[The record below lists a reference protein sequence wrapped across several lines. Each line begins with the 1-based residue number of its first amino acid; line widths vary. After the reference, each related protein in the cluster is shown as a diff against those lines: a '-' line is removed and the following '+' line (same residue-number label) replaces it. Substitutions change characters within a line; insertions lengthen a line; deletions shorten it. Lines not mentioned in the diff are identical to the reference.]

1 MELAFHPLIT
11 ASVALVGASMI
22 AVTPVTPPLPDIQ
35 VSAPSVQLSAAALDL
50 FDPLAASASAGTDI
64 AGGSDL
70 SGLLSGLDLN
80 GLLSG
85 LDLSGLLSGLSSPD
99 SIESNIQQLLILF
112 GPMLVENALNDIV
125 LVLAVFTNELIFA
138 PIGNG
143 LTELGTAIGGISPV
157 LEPIGTIFDDLGGL
171 STFIGNQI
179 QGLYDTAVTFNQLLF
194 DIPIQLIN
202 FGSDLFDL
210 LTGQPTE
217 AAAGLATDLGGLSAD
232 FSGLAGGLSADL
244 SGLAGAAPAD
254 LSGLATDLLTIF

>member
-1 MELAFHPLIT
+1 MELALHPLIT

-35 VSAPSVQLSAAALDL
+35 VSAPSVQLSAATLDL
-50 FDPLAASASAGTDI
+50 FDPLAASASAGTDS

-85 LDLSGLLSGLSSPD
+85 LDLSGLD

-112 GPMLVENALNDIV
+112 GPMLVENALNDVV

-138 PIGNG
+138 PIGTA
-143 LTELGTAIGGISPV
+143 LTDLGTAIGGISPV

-179 QGLYDTAVTFNQLLF
+179 QGLYDSAVTFNQLLF

-202 FGSDLFDL
+202 FGSNLFDL

-217 AAAGLATDLGGLSAD
+217 AAAGLATD

-244 SGLAGAAPAD
+244 SGLLGAAPAD
-254 LSGLATDLLTIF
+254 LSALAPDLLTIF

>member
-1 MELAFHPLIT
+1 MELALHPLIT

-35 VSAPSVQLSAAALDL
+35 VSAPSVQLSAATLDL
-50 FDPLAASASAGTDI
+50 FDPLAASASAGTDS

-70 SGLLSGLDLN
+70 SGLLSGLDL
-80 GLLSG
+80 SG
-85 LDLSGLLSGLSSPD
+85 LD

-112 GPMLVENALNDIV
+112 GPMLVENALNDVV

-179 QGLYDTAVTFNQLLF
+179 QGLYDSTVTFNQLLF

-202 FGSDLFDL
+202 FGSNLFDL

-217 AAAGLATDLGGLSAD
+217 AAAGLATD
-232 FSGLAGGLSADL
+232 FSGLAGGVSADL
-244 SGLAGAAPAD
+244 SGLLGAAPAD
-254 LSGLATDLLTIF
+254 LSALSTDLLTIF

>member
-1 MELAFHPLIT
+1 MELALHPLIT

-50 FDPLAASASAGTDI
+50 FDPLAASASAGTDS

-70 SGLLSGLDLN
+70 S

-112 GPMLVENALNDIV
+112 GPMLVENALNDVV

-138 PIGNG
+138 PIGTA
-143 LTELGTAIGGISPV
+143 LTDLGTAIGGISPV

-179 QGLYDTAVTFNQLLF
+179 QGLYDSTVTFNQLLF

-202 FGSDLFDL
+202 FGSNLFDL

-217 AAAGLATDLGGLSAD
+217 AAAGLATD
-232 FSGLAGGLSADL
+232 FSGLAGGVSADL
-244 SGLAGAAPAD
+244 SGLLGAAPAD
-254 LSGLATDLLTIF
+254 LSALGTDLLTIF

>member
-1 MELAFHPLIT
+1 
-11 ASVALVGASMI
+11 MI

-50 FDPLAASASAGTDI
+50 FDPLAASASAGTDS
-64 AGGSDL
+64 AGGSDLSGLLSGSDL
-70 SGLLSGLDLN
+70 SGLLSGLDLSGLLSGLDLS

-112 GPMLVENALNDIV
+112 GPMLVENALNDVV

-138 PIGNG
+138 PIGTA
-143 LTELGTAIGGISPV
+143 LTDLGTAIDGISPV

-179 QGLYDTAVTFNQLLF
+179 QGLYDSAVTFNQLLF

-202 FGSDLFDL
+202 FGSNLFDL

-217 AAAGLATDLGGLSAD
+217 AAAGLATD
-232 FSGLAGGLSADL
+232 FSGLAGGVSADL
-244 SGLAGAAPAD
+244 SGLLGAAPAD
-254 LSGLATDLLTIF
+254 LSALSTDLLTIF

>member
-1 MELAFHPLIT
+1 MELALHPVIT

-35 VSAPSVQLSAAALDL
+35 VSAPSVQLSAATLDL
-50 FDPLAASASAGTDI
+50 FDPLAASASAGTDS

-85 LDLSGLLSGLSSPD
+85 LDLSGLD

-112 GPMLVENALNDIV
+112 GPMLVENALNDVV

-138 PIGNG
+138 PIGTA
-143 LTELGTAIGGISPV
+143 LTDLGTAIGGISPV

-179 QGLYDTAVTFNQLLF
+179 QGLYDSAVTFNQLLF

-202 FGSDLFDL
+202 FGSNLFDL

-217 AAAGLATDLGGLSAD
+217 AAAGLATD

-244 SGLAGAAPAD
+244 SGLLGAAPAD
-254 LSGLATDLLTIF
+254 LSALAPDLLTIF

>member
-1 MELAFHPLIT
+1 MELALHPLIT

-50 FDPLAASASAGTDI
+50 FDPLAASASAGTDS
-64 AGGSDL
+64 AGGSDLSGLLSGSDL
-70 SGLLSGLDLN
+70 SGLLSGLDL
-80 GLLSG
+80 SG
-85 LDLSGLLSGLSSPD
+85 LD

-112 GPMLVENALNDIV
+112 GPMLVENALNDVV

-138 PIGNG
+138 PIGTA
-143 LTELGTAIGGISPV
+143 LTDLGTAIGGISPV

-179 QGLYDTAVTFNQLLF
+179 QGLYDSTVTFNQLLF

-202 FGSDLFDL
+202 FGSNLFDL

-217 AAAGLATDLGGLSAD
+217 AAAGLATD

-244 SGLAGAAPAD
+244 SGLLGAAPAD
-254 LSGLATDLLTIF
+254 LSALSTDLLTIF

>member
-1 MELAFHPLIT
+1 MELALHPVIT

-35 VSAPSVQLSAAALDL
+35 VSAPSVQLSAATLDL
-50 FDPLAASASAGTDI
+50 FDPLAASASAGTDS

-85 LDLSGLLSGLSSPD
+85 LDLSGLD

-112 GPMLVENALNDIV
+112 GPMLVENALNDVV

-138 PIGNG
+138 PIGTA
-143 LTELGTAIGGISPV
+143 LTDLGTAIGGISPV

-179 QGLYDTAVTFNQLLF
+179 QGLYDSAVTFNQLLF

-217 AAAGLATDLGGLSAD
+217 AAAGLATD

-244 SGLAGAAPAD
+244 SGLLGAAPAD
-254 LSGLATDLLTIF
+254 LSALGTDLLTIF

>member
-1 MELAFHPLIT
+1 MELALHPLIT

-50 FDPLAASASAGTDI
+50 FDPLAASASAGTDS

-85 LDLSGLLSGLSSPD
+85 LDLSGLD

-112 GPMLVENALNDIV
+112 GPMLVENALNDVV

-138 PIGNG
+138 PIGTA
-143 LTELGTAIGGISPV
+143 LTDLGTAIGGISPV

-179 QGLYDTAVTFNQLLF
+179 QGLYDSTVTFNQLLF

-202 FGSDLFDL
+202 FGSNLFDL

-217 AAAGLATDLGGLSAD
+217 AAAGLATD

-244 SGLAGAAPAD
+244 SGLLGAAPAD
-254 LSGLATDLLTIF
+254 LSALGTDLLTIF

>member
-1 MELAFHPLIT
+1 MELALHPLIT

-35 VSAPSVQLSAAALDL
+35 VSAPSVQLSAATLDL
-50 FDPLAASASAGTDI
+50 FDPLAASASAGTDS

-85 LDLSGLLSGLSSPD
+85 LDLSGLD

-112 GPMLVENALNDIV
+112 GPMLVENALNDVV

-138 PIGNG
+138 PIGTA
-143 LTELGTAIGGISPV
+143 LTDLGTAIGGISPV

-179 QGLYDTAVTFNQLLF
+179 QGLYDSAVTFNQLLF

-217 AAAGLATDLGGLSAD
+217 AAAGLATD
-232 FSGLAGGLSADL
+232 FSGLAGGVSADL
-244 SGLAGAAPAD
+244 SGLLGAAPAD
-254 LSGLATDLLTIF
+254 LSALAPDLLTIF

>member
-1 MELAFHPLIT
+1 
-11 ASVALVGASMI
+11 MI

-35 VSAPSVQLSAAALDL
+35 VSAPSVQLSAATLDL
-50 FDPLAASASAGTDI
+50 FDPLAASASAGTDS

-85 LDLSGLLSGLSSPD
+85 LDLSGLD

-112 GPMLVENALNDIV
+112 GPMLVENALNDVV

-179 QGLYDTAVTFNQLLF
+179 QGLYDSTVTFNQLLF

-202 FGSDLFDL
+202 FGSNLFDL

-217 AAAGLATDLGGLSAD
+217 AAAGLATD
-232 FSGLAGGLSADL
+232 FSGLAGGVSADL
-244 SGLAGAAPAD
+244 SGLLGAAPAD
-254 LSGLATDLLTIF
+254 LSALAPDLLTIF

>member
-1 MELAFHPLIT
+1 
-11 ASVALVGASMI
+11 MI

-35 VSAPSVQLSAAALDL
+35 VSAPSVQLSAATLDL
-50 FDPLAASASAGTDI
+50 FDPLAASASAGTDS

-85 LDLSGLLSGLSSPD
+85 LDLSGLD

-112 GPMLVENALNDIV
+112 GPMLVENALNDVV

-179 QGLYDTAVTFNQLLF
+179 QGLYDSTVTFNQLLF

-202 FGSDLFDL
+202 FGSNLFDL

-217 AAAGLATDLGGLSAD
+217 AAAGLATD
-232 FSGLAGGLSADL
+232 FSGLAGGVSADL
-244 SGLAGAAPAD
+244 SGLLGAAPAD
-254 LSGLATDLLTIF
+254 LSALSTDLLTIF

>member
-1 MELAFHPLIT
+1 MELALHPLIT

-35 VSAPSVQLSAAALDL
+35 VSAPSVQLSAATLDL
-50 FDPLAASASAGTDI
+50 FDPLAASASAGTDS

-85 LDLSGLLSGLSSPD
+85 LDLSGLD

-112 GPMLVENALNDIV
+112 GPMLVENALNDVV

-179 QGLYDTAVTFNQLLF
+179 QGLYDSTVTFNQLLF

-202 FGSDLFDL
+202 FGSNLFDL

-217 AAAGLATDLGGLSAD
+217 AAAGLATD
-232 FSGLAGGLSADL
+232 FSGLAGGVSADL
-244 SGLAGAAPAD
+244 SGLLGAAPAD
-254 LSGLATDLLTIF
+254 LSALAPDLLTIF

>member
-1 MELAFHPLIT
+1 MELALHPLIT

-35 VSAPSVQLSAAALDL
+35 VSAPSVQLSAATLDL
-50 FDPLAASASAGTDI
+50 FDPLAASASAGTDS

-85 LDLSGLLSGLSSPD
+85 LDLSGLLSGLDLSGLD

-112 GPMLVENALNDIV
+112 GPMLVENALNDVV

-179 QGLYDTAVTFNQLLF
+179 QGTYDSAVTFNQLLF
-194 DIPIQLIN
+194 DIPIQGIN

-210 LTGQPTE
+210 LTGQPTDP
-217 AAAGLATDLGGLSAD
+217 AAGLATD
-232 FSGLAGGLSADL
+232 FSGLAGGVSADL
-244 SGLAGAAPAD
+244 SGLLGAAPAD
-254 LSGLATDLLTIF
+254 LSALSTDLLTIF

>member
-1 MELAFHPLIT
+1 MELALHPLIT

-35 VSAPSVQLSAAALDL
+35 VSAPSVQLSAATLDL
-50 FDPLAASASAGTDI
+50 FDPLAASASAGTDS

-85 LDLSGLLSGLSSPD
+85 LDLSGLD

-112 GPMLVENALNDIV
+112 GPMLVENALNDVV

-143 LTELGTAIGGISPV
+143 LPALGTAIGGISPV

-179 QGLYDTAVTFNQLLF
+179 QGLYDSTVTFNQLLF

-202 FGSDLFDL
+202 FGSNLFDL

-217 AAAGLATDLGGLSAD
+217 AAAGLATD
-232 FSGLAGGLSADL
+232 FSGLAGGVSADL
-244 SGLAGAAPAD
+244 SGLLGAAPAD
-254 LSGLATDLLTIF
+254 LSALAPDLLTIF

>member
-1 MELAFHPLIT
+1 MELALHPLIT

-35 VSAPSVQLSAAALDL
+35 VSAPSVQLSAATLDL
-50 FDPLAASASAGTDI
+50 FDPLAASASAGTDS

-85 LDLSGLLSGLSSPD
+85 LDLSGLD

-112 GPMLVENALNDIV
+112 GPMLVENALNDVV

-138 PIGNG
+138 PIGTA
-143 LTELGTAIGGISPV
+143 LTDLGTAIGGISPV

-179 QGLYDTAVTFNQLLF
+179 QGLYDSAVTFNQLLF

-217 AAAGLATDLGGLSAD
+217 AAAGLATD
-232 FSGLAGGLSADL
+232 FSGRPLVGGPQRTARRSA
-244 SGLAGAAPAD
+244 SGSFRTG
-254 LSGLATDLLTIF
+254 T

>member
-1 MELAFHPLIT
+1 MELALHPLIT

-35 VSAPSVQLSAAALDL
+35 VSAPSVQLSAATLDL
-50 FDPLAASASAGTDI
+50 FDPLAASASAGTDS

-85 LDLSGLLSGLSSPD
+85 LDLSGLD

-112 GPMLVENALNDIV
+112 GPMLVENALNDVV

-138 PIGNG
+138 PIGTA
-143 LTELGTAIGGISPV
+143 LTDLGTAIDGISPV

-179 QGLYDTAVTFNQLLF
+179 QGLYDSAVTFNQLLF

-202 FGSDLFDL
+202 FGSNLFDL

-217 AAAGLATDLGGLSAD
+217 AAAGLATD

-244 SGLAGAAPAD
+244 SGLLGAAPAD
-254 LSGLATDLLTIF
+254 LSALAPDLLTIF

>member
-1 MELAFHPLIT
+1 MELALHPLIT

-35 VSAPSVQLSAAALDL
+35 VSAPSVQLSAATLDL
-50 FDPLAASASAGTDI
+50 FDPLAASASAGTDS

-85 LDLSGLLSGLSSPD
+85 LDLSGLD

-112 GPMLVENALNDIV
+112 GPMLVENALNDVV

-179 QGLYDTAVTFNQLLF
+179 QGLYDSAVTFNQLLF

-217 AAAGLATDLGGLSAD
+217 AAAGLATD
-232 FSGLAGGLSADL
+232 FSGLAGGVSADL
-244 SGLAGAAPAD
+244 SGLLGAAPAD
-254 LSGLATDLLTIF
+254 LSALGTDLLTIF

>member
-1 MELAFHPLIT
+1 
-11 ASVALVGASMI
+11 MI

-35 VSAPSVQLSAAALDL
+35 VSAPSVQLSAATLDL
-50 FDPLAASASAGTDI
+50 FDPLAASASAGTDS

-85 LDLSGLLSGLSSPD
+85 LDLSGLD

-112 GPMLVENALNDIV
+112 GPMLVENALNDVV

-179 QGLYDTAVTFNQLLF
+179 QGLYDSTVTFNQLLF

-217 AAAGLATDLGGLSAD
+217 AAAGLATD
-232 FSGLAGGLSADL
+232 FSGLAGGVSADL
-244 SGLAGAAPAD
+244 SGLLGAAPAD
-254 LSGLATDLLTIF
+254 LGALSTDLLTIF

>member
-1 MELAFHPLIT
+1 MELALHPLIT

-50 FDPLAASASAGTDI
+50 FDPLAASASAGTDS

-85 LDLSGLLSGLSSPD
+85 LDLSGLD

-112 GPMLVENALNDIV
+112 GPMLVENALNDVV

-138 PIGNG
+138 PIGTA
-143 LTELGTAIGGISPV
+143 LTDLGTAIDGISPV

-179 QGLYDTAVTFNQLLF
+179 QGLYDSAVTFNQLLF

-202 FGSDLFDL
+202 FGSNLFDL

-217 AAAGLATDLGGLSAD
+217 AAAGLATD
-232 FSGLAGGLSADL
+232 FSGLAGGVSADL
-244 SGLAGAAPAD
+244 SGLLGAAPAD
-254 LSGLATDLLTIF
+254 LSALAPDLLTIF

>member
-1 MELAFHPLIT
+1 MELALHPLIT

-35 VSAPSVQLSAAALDL
+35 VSAPSVQLSAATLDL
-50 FDPLAASASAGTDI
+50 FDPLAASASAGTDS

-85 LDLSGLLSGLSSPD
+85 LDLSGLD

-112 GPMLVENALNDIV
+112 GPMLVENALNDVV

-179 QGLYDTAVTFNQLLF
+179 QGLYDSTVTFNQLLF

-202 FGSDLFDL
+202 FGSNLFDL

-217 AAAGLATDLGGLSAD
+217 AAAGLATD
-232 FSGLAGGLSADL
+232 FSGLAGGVSADL
-244 SGLAGAAPAD
+244 SGLLGAAPAD
-254 LSGLATDLLTIF
+254 LSALSTDLLTIF

>member
-1 MELAFHPLIT
+1 MELALHPLIT

-35 VSAPSVQLSAAALDL
+35 VSAPSVQLSAATLDL
-50 FDPLAASASAGTDI
+50 FDPLAASASAGTDS

-85 LDLSGLLSGLSSPD
+85 LDLSGLD

-112 GPMLVENALNDIV
+112 GPMLVENALNDVV

-138 PIGNG
+138 PIGTA
-143 LTELGTAIGGISPV
+143 LTDLGTAIGGISPV

-179 QGLYDTAVTFNQLLF
+179 QGLYDSAVTFNQLLF

-217 AAAGLATDLGGLSAD
+217 AAAGLATD

-244 SGLAGAAPAD
+244 SGLLGAAPAD
-254 LSGLATDLLTIF
+254 LSALAPDLLTIF

>member
-1 MELAFHPLIT
+1 MELALHPLIT

-50 FDPLAASASAGTDI
+50 FDPLAASASAGTDS

-85 LDLSGLLSGLSSPD
+85 LDLSGLD

-112 GPMLVENALNDIV
+112 GPMLVENALNDVV

-179 QGLYDTAVTFNQLLF
+179 QGLYDSAVTFNQLLF

-202 FGSDLFDL
+202 FGSNLFDL

-217 AAAGLATDLGGLSAD
+217 AAAGLATD
-232 FSGLAGGLSADL
+232 FSGLAGGVSADL
-244 SGLAGAAPAD
+244 SGLLGAAPAD
-254 LSGLATDLLTIF
+254 LSALSTDLLTIF

>member
-1 MELAFHPLIT
+1 MELALHPLIT

-35 VSAPSVQLSAAALDL
+35 VSAPSVQLSAATLDL
-50 FDPLAASASAGTDI
+50 FDPLAASASAGTDS

-85 LDLSGLLSGLSSPD
+85 LDLSGLD

-112 GPMLVENALNDIV
+112 GPMLVENALNDVV

-179 QGLYDTAVTFNQLLF
+179 QGLYDSAVTFNQLLF

-202 FGSDLFDL
+202 FGSNLFDL

-217 AAAGLATDLGGLSAD
+217 AAAGLATD

-244 SGLAGAAPAD
+244 SGLLGAAPAD
-254 LSGLATDLLTIF
+254 LSALAPDLLTIF

>member
-1 MELAFHPLIT
+1 MELALHPLIT

-35 VSAPSVQLSAAALDL
+35 VSAPSVQLSAATLDL
-50 FDPLAASASAGTDI
+50 FDPLAASASAGTDS

-85 LDLSGLLSGLSSPD
+85 LDLSGLD

-112 GPMLVENALNDIV
+112 GPMLVENALNDVV

-179 QGLYDTAVTFNQLLF
+179 QGLYDSTVTFNQLLF

-217 AAAGLATDLGGLSAD
+217 AAAGLATD
-232 FSGLAGGLSADL
+232 FSGLAGGVSADL
-244 SGLAGAAPAD
+244 SGLLGAAPAD
-254 LSGLATDLLTIF
+254 LSALAPDLLTIF

>member
-1 MELAFHPLIT
+1 MELALHPLIT

-35 VSAPSVQLSAAALDL
+35 VSAPSVQLSAATLDL
-50 FDPLAASASAGTDI
+50 FDPLAASASAGTDS

-85 LDLSGLLSGLSSPD
+85 LDLSGLD

-112 GPMLVENALNDIV
+112 GPMLVENALNDVV

-138 PIGNG
+138 PIGTA
-143 LTELGTAIGGISPV
+143 LTDLGTAIGGISPV

-179 QGLYDTAVTFNQLLF
+179 QGLYDSAVTFNQLLF

-217 AAAGLATDLGGLSAD
+217 AAAGLATD
-232 FSGLAGGLSADL
+232 FSGVSADL
-244 SGLAGAAPAD
+244 SGLLGAAPAD
-254 LSGLATDLLTIF
+254 LSALAPDLLTIF

>member
-1 MELAFHPLIT
+1 
-11 ASVALVGASMI
+11 MI

-35 VSAPSVQLSAAALDL
+35 VSAPSVQLSAATLDL
-50 FDPLAASASAGTDI
+50 FDPLAASASAGTDS

-85 LDLSGLLSGLSSPD
+85 LDLSGLD

-112 GPMLVENALNDIV
+112 GPMLVENALNDVV

-138 PIGNG
+138 PIGTA
-143 LTELGTAIGGISPV
+143 LTDLGTAIDGISPV

-179 QGLYDTAVTFNQLLF
+179 QGLYDSAVTFNQLLF

-202 FGSDLFDL
+202 FGSNLFDL

-217 AAAGLATDLGGLSAD
+217 AAAGLATD

-244 SGLAGAAPAD
+244 SGLLGAAPAD
-254 LSGLATDLLTIF
+254 LSALAPDLLTIF

>member
-1 MELAFHPLIT
+1 MELALHPLIT

-35 VSAPSVQLSAAALDL
+35 VSAPSVQLSAATLDL
-50 FDPLAASASAGTDI
+50 FDPLAASASAGTDS

-85 LDLSGLLSGLSSPD
+85 LDLSGLD

-112 GPMLVENALNDIV
+112 GPMLVENALNDVV

-138 PIGNG
+138 PIGTA
-143 LTELGTAIGGISPV
+143 LTDLGTAIGGISPV

-179 QGLYDTAVTFNQLLF
+179 QGLYDSTVTFNQLLF

-202 FGSDLFDL
+202 FGSNLFDL

-217 AAAGLATDLGGLSAD
+217 AAAGLATD

-244 SGLAGAAPAD
+244 SGLLGAAPAD
-254 LSGLATDLLTIF
+254 LSALAPDLLTIF

>member
-1 MELAFHPLIT
+1 MELALHPLIT

-35 VSAPSVQLSAAALDL
+35 VSAPSVQLSAATLDL
-50 FDPLAASASAGTDI
+50 FDPLAASASAGTDS

-85 LDLSGLLSGLSSPD
+85 LDLSGLD

-112 GPMLVENALNDIV
+112 GPMLVENALNDVV

-138 PIGNG
+138 PIGTA
-143 LTELGTAIGGISPV
+143 LTDLGTAIGGISPV

-179 QGLYDTAVTFNQLLF
+179 QGLYDSTVTFNQLLF

-217 AAAGLATDLGGLSAD
+217 AAAGLATD
-232 FSGLAGGLSADL
+232 FSGLAGGVSADL
-244 SGLAGAAPAD
+244 SGLLGAAPAD
-254 LSGLATDLLTIF
+254 LSALGTDLLTIF

>member
-1 MELAFHPLIT
+1 MELALHPLIT

-50 FDPLAASASAGTDI
+50 FDPLAASASAGTDS

-85 LDLSGLLSGLSSPD
+85 LDLSGLD

-112 GPMLVENALNDIV
+112 GPMLVENALNDVV

-179 QGLYDTAVTFNQLLF
+179 QGLYDSAVTFNQLLF

-217 AAAGLATDLGGLSAD
+217 AAAGLATD
-232 FSGLAGGLSADL
+232 FSGLAGGVSADL
-244 SGLAGAAPAD
+244 SGLLGAAPAD
-254 LSGLATDLLTIF
+254 LSALAPDLLTIF

>member
-1 MELAFHPLIT
+1 MELALHPLIT

-35 VSAPSVQLSAAALDL
+35 VSAPSVQLSAATLDL
-50 FDPLAASASAGTDI
+50 FDPLAASASAGSDS

-85 LDLSGLLSGLSSPD
+85 LDLSGLD

-112 GPMLVENALNDIV
+112 GPMLVENALNDVV

-179 QGLYDTAVTFNQLLF
+179 QGLYDSTVTFNQLLF

-202 FGSDLFDL
+202 FGSNLFDL

-217 AAAGLATDLGGLSAD
+217 AAAGLATD

-244 SGLAGAAPAD
+244 SGLLGAAPAD
-254 LSGLATDLLTIF
+254 LSALAPDLLTIF

>member
-1 MELAFHPLIT
+1 MELALHPLIT

-35 VSAPSVQLSAAALDL
+35 VSAPSVQLSAATLDL
-50 FDPLAASASAGTDI
+50 FDPLAASASAGTDS

-85 LDLSGLLSGLSSPD
+85 LDLSGLD

-112 GPMLVENALNDIV
+112 GPMLVENALNDVV

-179 QGLYDTAVTFNQLLF
+179 QGLYDSTVTFNQLLF

-202 FGSDLFDL
+202 FGSNLFDL

-217 AAAGLATDLGGLSAD
+217 AAAGLATD

-244 SGLAGAAPAD
+244 SGLLGAAPAD
-254 LSGLATDLLTIF
+254 LSALAPDLLTIF

>member
-1 MELAFHPLIT
+1 MELALHPLIT

-35 VSAPSVQLSAAALDL
+35 VSAPSVQLSAATLDL
-50 FDPLAASASAGTDI
+50 FDPLAASASAGTDS

-85 LDLSGLLSGLSSPD
+85 LDLSGLD

-112 GPMLVENALNDIV
+112 GPMLVENALNDVV

-138 PIGNG
+138 PIGTA
-143 LTELGTAIGGISPV
+143 LTDLGTAIGGISPV

-179 QGLYDTAVTFNQLLF
+179 QGLYDSAVTFNQLL
-194 DIPIQLIN
+194 
-202 FGSDLFDL
+202 
-210 LTGQPTE
+210 
-217 AAAGLATDLGGLSAD
+217 
-232 FSGLAGGLSADL
+232 
-244 SGLAGAAPAD
+244 
-254 LSGLATDLLTIF
+254 

>member
-1 MELAFHPLIT
+1 MELALHPLIT

-50 FDPLAASASAGTDI
+50 FDPLAASASAGTDS

-70 SGLLSGLDLN
+70 SGLLSGSDLS

-112 GPMLVENALNDIV
+112 GPMLVENALNDVV

-179 QGLYDTAVTFNQLLF
+179 QGLYDSTVTFNQLLF

-202 FGSDLFDL
+202 FGSNLFDL

-217 AAAGLATDLGGLSAD
+217 AAAGLATD
-232 FSGLAGGLSADL
+232 FSGLAGGVSADL
-244 SGLAGAAPAD
+244 SGLLGAAPAD
-254 LSGLATDLLTIF
+254 LSALSTDLLTIF

>member
-1 MELAFHPLIT
+1 
-11 ASVALVGASMI
+11 MI

-35 VSAPSVQLSAAALDL
+35 VSAPSVQLSAATLDL
-50 FDPLAASASAGTDI
+50 FDPLAASASAGTDS

-85 LDLSGLLSGLSSPD
+85 LDLSGLD

-112 GPMLVENALNDIV
+112 GPMLVENALNDVV

-179 QGLYDTAVTFNQLLF
+179 QGLYDSTVTFNQLLF

-202 FGSDLFDL
+202 FGSNLFDL

-217 AAAGLATDLGGLSAD
+217 AAAGLATD

-244 SGLAGAAPAD
+244 SGLLGAAPAD
-254 LSGLATDLLTIF
+254 LSALAPDLLTIF

>member
-1 MELAFHPLIT
+1 MELALHPLIT

-35 VSAPSVQLSAAALDL
+35 VSAPSVQLSAATLDL
-50 FDPLAASASAGTDI
+50 FDPLAASASAGTDS

-85 LDLSGLLSGLSSPD
+85 LDLSGLD

-112 GPMLVENALNDIV
+112 GPMLVENALNDVV

-138 PIGNG
+138 PIGTA
-143 LTELGTAIGGISPV
+143 LTDLGTAIGGISPV

-179 QGLYDTAVTFNQLLF
+179 QGLYDSTVTFNQLLF

-202 FGSDLFDL
+202 FGSNLFDL

-217 AAAGLATDLGGLSAD
+217 AAAGLATD
-232 FSGLAGGLSADL
+232 FSGLAGGVSADL
-244 SGLAGAAPAD
+244 SGLLGAAPAD
-254 LSGLATDLLTIF
+254 LSALSTDLLTIF

>member
-1 MELAFHPLIT
+1 MELALHPLIT

-35 VSAPSVQLSAAALDL
+35 VSAPSVQLSAATLDL
-50 FDPLAASASAGTDI
+50 FDPLAASASAGTDS

-85 LDLSGLLSGLSSPD
+85 LDLSGLD

-112 GPMLVENALNDIV
+112 GPMLVENALNDVV

-138 PIGNG
+138 PIGTA
-143 LTELGTAIGGISPV
+143 LTDLGTAIGGISPV

-179 QGLYDTAVTFNQLLF
+179 QGLYDSTVTFNQLLF

-202 FGSDLFDL
+202 FGSNLFDL

-217 AAAGLATDLGGLSAD
+217 AAAGLATD
-232 FSGLAGGLSADL
+232 FSGLAGGVSADL
-244 SGLAGAAPAD
+244 SGLLGAAPAD
-254 LSGLATDLLTIF
+254 LSALAPDLLTIF

>member
-1 MELAFHPLIT
+1 
-11 ASVALVGASMI
+11 MI

-35 VSAPSVQLSAAALDL
+35 VSAPSVQLSAATLDL
-50 FDPLAASASAGTDI
+50 FDPLAASASAGTDS

-70 SGLLSGLDLN
+70 SGLLSGLDLNGLLSGLDLN

-112 GPMLVENALNDIV
+112 GPMLVENALNDVV

-179 QGLYDTAVTFNQLLF
+179 QGLYDSTVTFNQLLF

-202 FGSDLFDL
+202 FGSNLFDL

-217 AAAGLATDLGGLSAD
+217 AAAGLATD
-232 FSGLAGGLSADL
+232 FSGLAGGVSADL
-244 SGLAGAAPAD
+244 SGLLGAAPAD
-254 LSGLATDLLTIF
+254 LGALSTDLLTIF